1 MPCACRLRQNL
12 YNASMRSS
20 VSLFTLTILILA
32 LLTSGCE
39 TTDRALTAAGRVARG
54 QTGQTIIDLA
64 AGKDPA
70 QIAKRRLN
78 QYARDPE
85 AVLRDL
91 REAKRDF
98 EAILAVLGGNVGK
111 TWGKKEVQLPEAK
124 KYVKYTQNY
133 KSRAIVDFDSGEILV
148 ETLDDQDPQR
158 SLKNAVVTTLL
169 TPQDPRSVD
178 LFSDKEIVLT
188 NDKEPY
194 LLGLVLDPQNKPI
207 RTPAEAEPFAAYLME
222 KKSGRRTVDQDGT
235 KKTVQYVT
243 MGMVSNLP
251 MKQAE
256 KYRTL
261 VHQYAQQYNI
271 SPSLV
276 LAVIRTES
284 NFNPYAVSSAPAYG
298 LMQLV
303 PTSGG
308 REAYRK
314 AKGQDMAPSRDY
326 LFDPANN
333 VELGTAYLNVLMFN
347 QLEAV
352 DHEVS
357 REYCVIAAYNTGPS
371 NVFRTFSRDRTTAVN
386 QINSL
391 QPAGV
396 YDQLR
401 KSLPY
406 EETRHYLEK
415 VTGYRKA
422 FISSSESSNQ

>member
-1 MPCACRLRQNL
+1 
-12 YNASMRSS
+12 MRSS
-20 VSLFTLTILILA
+20 ASLSSLLILTFA

-39 TTDRALTAAGRVARG
+39 TTDRALTAAGRVVKSR
-54 QTGQTIIDLA
+54 TGQTVIDLA
-64 AGKDPA
+64 GGKDPA
-70 QIAKRRLN
+70 QIAKKRID

-85 AVLRDL
+85 ALIRDL
-91 REAKRDF
+91 REAKKDF
-98 EAILAVLGGNVGK
+98 ETILAALGVNVGK
-111 TWGKKEVQLPEAK
+111 TWGKEEVKLPEQK

-158 SLKNAVVTTLL
+158 SLKNAVITTIL
-169 TPQDPRSVD
+169 TPQDPRAVD

-188 NDKEPY
+188 GDKEPC
-194 LLGLVLDPQNKPI
+194 LFGLVLDQQRKPM
-207 RTPAEAEPFAAYLME
+207 RTPSEAEPFAAYLLE
-222 KKSGRRTVDQDGT
+222 KKSGTRVIDQDGAQ
-235 KKTVQYVT
+235 KTAHYVKIP
-243 MGMVSNLP
+243 MVSNLA
-251 MKQAE
+251 MKQAD

-261 VHQYAQQYNI
+261 VHQFAEQYRI

-276 LAVIRTES
+276 FAVIRTES

-314 AKGQDMAPSRDY
+314 AKGKDVTPSRDY

-347 QLEAV
+347 QLENV
-352 DHEVS
+352 EHSVS
-357 REYCVIAAYNTGPS
+357 REYCVIAAYNTGTS

-386 QINSL
+386 QINGL
-391 QPAGV
+391 QPAAV

-401 KSLPY
+401 QKLPC
-406 EETRHYLEK
+406 EETRNYLGK
-415 VTGYRKA
+415 VTGYRRA
-422 FISSSESSNQ
+422 FVSSSESSDQ

>member
-1 MPCACRLRQNL
+1 
-12 YNASMRSS
+12 MRRS
-20 VSLFTLTILILA
+20 TLPYTLVILIFA
-32 LLTSGCE
+32 FTTAGCE
-39 TTDRALTAAGRVARG
+39 TTDRALTAAGRVTRG
-54 QTGQTIIDLA
+54 QTGKAIIDLA

-70 QIAKRRLN
+70 QIAKQRIN

-85 AVLRDL
+85 ALIRDL
-91 REAKRDF
+91 REAKKDF
-98 EAILAVLGGNVGK
+98 ETILAALGVNVGK
-111 TWGKKEVQLPEAK
+111 TWGKDEVKLPEQK

-158 SLKNAVVTTLL
+158 SLKNAVITTIL
-169 TPQDPRSVD
+169 TPQDPRAVD

-188 NDKEPY
+188 GDKIPY
-194 LLGLVLDPQNKPI
+194 LFGLVLDQQRKPM
-207 RTPAEAEPFAAYLME
+207 RTPTEAEPFAAYLLE
-222 KKSGRRTVDQDGT
+222 NKSATRVVDQDGA
-235 KKTVQYVT
+235 KKTAHFVKIT
-243 MGMVSNLP
+243 MVSNLA
-251 MKQAE
+251 MKQAD

-261 VHQYAQQYNI
+261 VHQFAEQYRI

-276 LAVIRTES
+276 FAVIRTES

-314 AKGQDMAPSRDY
+314 AKGKDVTPSRDY

-333 VELGTAYLNVLMFN
+333 VELGTAFLNVLMFN
-347 QLEAV
+347 QLENV
-352 DHEVS
+352 EHSVS
-357 REYCVIAAYNTGPS
+357 REYCVIAAYNTGAG
-371 NVFRTFSRDRTTAVN
+371 NVFRTFSRNRTTAIN
-386 QINSL
+386 QINGL

-401 KSLPY
+401 QKLPY

-422 FISSSESSNQ
+422 FVSSSESSTQ

>member
-1 MPCACRLRQNL
+1 MRLL
-12 YNASMRSS
+12 VLLSS
-20 VSLFTLTILILA
+20 LLILTFA
-32 LLTSGCE
+32 LLTTGCE

-54 QTGQTIIDLA
+54 QTGKAIVDLA
-64 AGKDPA
+64 TGKDPA
-70 QIAKRRLN
+70 QIAKKRLD
-78 QYARDPE
+78 QYARDPD
-85 AVLRDL
+85 ALLRDL
-91 REAKRDF
+91 REAKKDL
-98 EAILAVLGGNVGK
+98 ETILAALGVNVGR
-111 TWGKKEVQLPEAK
+111 TWGKKEVQLPERK

-188 NDKEPY
+188 DDKEPY
-194 LLGLVLDPQNKPI
+194 LFGLVLDQKNRPI
-207 RTPAEAEPFAAYLME
+207 RSPEEAEPFAAYILE
-222 KKSGRRTVDQDGT
+222 KKYATRVVDQEGT
-235 KKTVQYVT
+235 KKTIHLVT
-243 MGMVSNLP
+243 MDMVSNLP

-261 VHQYAQQYNI
+261 VHRFAEQYDI

-276 LAVIRTES
+276 FAVIRTES

-314 AKGQDMAPSRDY
+314 AKGQDVAPSRDY

-352 DHEVS
+352 DHDVS

-406 EETRHYLEK
+406 QETRQYLEK
-415 VTGYRKA
+415 VTGYRKS
-422 FISSSESSNQ
+422 FVNSSDSSN

>member
-1 MPCACRLRQNL
+1 MRPS
-12 YNASMRSS
+12 ASLSS
-20 VSLFTLTILILA
+20 LLILTLA
-32 LLTSGCE
+32 FLTSSCE
-39 TTDRALTAAGRVARG
+39 TTDRVLTSTERLVKSR
-54 QTGQTIIDLA
+54 TGQTIIDLA
-64 AGKDPA
+64 EGKDPA
-70 QIAKRRLN
+70 QVAKKRLD

-85 AVLRDL
+85 SLLRDL
-91 REAKRDF
+91 QAAQRDF
-98 EAILAVLGGNVGK
+98 KALYEALGGKVSEK
-111 TWGKKEVQLPEAK
+111 WGKKEVKLPEQK

-158 SLKNAVVTTLL
+158 SLKNAVITTIL
-169 TPQDPRSVD
+169 TPEDPRAVD

-188 NDKEPY
+188 GDKEPY
-194 LLGLVLDPQNKPI
+194 LFGLVLDQQRNPMN
-207 RTPAEAEPFAAYLME
+207 TPAEAEPFAAYLLE
-222 KKSGRRTVDQDGT
+222 KKSSTREVDQDGA
-235 KKTVQYVT
+235 KKTAHYVKIS
-243 MGMVSNLP
+243 MVSNLAV
-251 MKQAE
+251 KQAD
-256 KYRTL
+256 KYRPL
-261 VHQYAQQYNI
+261 VHQFAEQYRI

-276 LAVIRTES
+276 FAVIRTES

-314 AKGQDMAPSRDY
+314 AKGKDVAPSRDY

-347 QLEAV
+347 QLENV
-352 DHEVS
+352 EHHVS

-371 NVFRTFSRDRTTAVN
+371 NVFRTFSRDRTAAVN

-391 QPAGV
+391 QPAAV

-401 KSLPY
+401 ANLPY
-406 EETRHYLEK
+406 EETRHYLQK
-415 VTGYRKA
+415 VTTYRKA
-422 FISSSESSNQ
+422 FVSSSESSN

>member
-1 MPCACRLRQNL
+1 MCTSTLL
-12 YNASMRSS
+12 YTLLLVS
-20 VSLFTLTILILA
+20 VGLTI
-32 LLTSGCE
+32 SGCE
-39 TTDRALTAAGRVARG
+39 TTDKALTAAGRVARG
-54 QTGQTIIDLA
+54 QTGQAIIDLA
-64 AGKDPA
+64 SGKDPA
-70 QIAKRRLN
+70 QIAKRRLD

-85 AVLRDL
+85 ALVRDL
-91 REAKRDF
+91 REAKKDF
-98 EAILAVLGGNVGK
+98 EAILAVLGVNVGK
-111 TWGKKEVQLPEAK
+111 TWGKKEVQLPERK

-133 KSRAIVDFDSGEILV
+133 KSWAIVDFDSAEILV
-148 ETLDDQDPQR
+148 ETLDDQDPQK
-158 SLKNAVVTTLL
+158 SLKNAIVTTLL

-188 NDKEPY
+188 DDKEPY
-194 LLGLVLDPQNKPI
+194 LFGLVLDQRNKPI
-207 RTPAEAEPFAAYLME
+207 RLPEEAEPFAAYLLE
-222 KKSGRRTVDQDGT
+222 KNYATRVVDQDGT
-235 KKTVQYVT
+235 KKTVHYVT
-243 MGMVSNLP
+243 MDMVSNLP

-256 KYRTL
+256 KYRAL
-261 VHQYAQQYNI
+261 VHQFAQQYNI

-276 LAVIRTES
+276 FAVIRTES

-314 AKGQDMAPSRDY
+314 AKGQDVIPSRDY
-326 LFDPANN
+326 LFDPENN
-333 VELGTAYLNVLMFN
+333 VELGTAFLNVLMFN

-352 DHEVS
+352 DHNVS
-357 REYCVIAAYNTGPS
+357 REYCVIAAYNTGAG

-401 KSLPY
+401 KNLPY
-406 EETRHYLEK
+406 EETRSYLEK
-415 VTGYRKA
+415 VTGYRKS
-422 FISSSESSNQ
+422 FINSSESSNQ

>member
-1 MPCACRLRQNL
+1 
-12 YNASMRSS
+12 MRPLVLLSS
-20 VSLFTLTILILA
+20 LVILTFA
-32 LLTSGCE
+32 LLTTGCE

-54 QTGQTIIDLA
+54 QSGRAIIDLA
-64 AGKDPA
+64 SGKDPA
-70 QIAKRRLN
+70 KIAKKRLD
-78 QYARDPE
+78 QYARDPD
-85 AVLRDL
+85 ALFRDM
-91 REAKRDF
+91 REAKKDF
-98 EAILAVLGGNVGK
+98 EAILAALGVNVGK
-111 TWGKKEVQLPEAK
+111 TWGTKEVQLPERK

-133 KSRAIVDFDSGEILV
+133 KSRAIVNFDSGEILV
-148 ETLDDQDPQR
+148 ETLDDQDPPR
-158 SLKNAVVTTLL
+158 SLKNAIVTTLL

-188 NDKEPY
+188 DDKEPY
-194 LLGLVLDPQNKPI
+194 LFGLVLDQQKKPI
-207 RTPAEAEPFAAYLME
+207 RTPTDAEPFAAYLIE
-222 KKSGRRTVDQDGT
+222 KKYDTRVVDQDGT
-235 KKTVQYVT
+235 KKTVHYVT
-243 MGMVSNLP
+243 LPMVSNLP

-261 VHQYAQQYNI
+261 VHQFAEQYRI

-276 LAVIRTES
+276 FAVIRTES

-314 AKGQDMAPSRDY
+314 AKGKDVIPSRDY
-326 LFDPANN
+326 LFDPENN

-352 DHEVS
+352 DHNVS

-371 NVFRTFSRDRTTAVN
+371 NVFRTFSRDRSTAVN

-391 QPAGV
+391 QPSGV
-396 YDQLR
+396 YDRLR

-415 VTGYRKA
+415 VTGYRKS
-422 FISSSESSNQ
+422 FISSSESSDQ